1 MDFSPDHAN
10 PNYDPNYNNSMSVTE
25 EDEDKALRREFEG
38 RAAASGKRKQR
49 PLLSK
54 EKIADAARAM
64 EDESSLDQS
73 KNLAEV
79 YFVVYSQ
86 VEKKNKRDAKREEL
100 NLVERPN
107 VEERVAA
114 EQNAVEEKDNLK
126 KRTII
131 I

>member
-1 MDFSPDHAN
+1 MNLTIILPSQN
-10 PNYDPNYNNSMSVTE
+10 QVI
-25 EDEDKALRREFEG
+25 LRGEQQLLTVNLNVKFLFHERELV
-38 RAAASGKRKQR
+38 KQQKL
-49 PLLSK
+49 PEMKLLLTS
-54 EKIADAARAM
+54 
-64 EDESSLDQS
+64 Q
-73 KNLAEV
+73 KNVAV
-79 YFVVYSQ
+79 DYFVVYSQ
-86 VEKKNKRDAKREEL
+86 VEKEEQKRDAKREEL

>member
-1 MDFSPDHAN
+1 MN
-10 PNYDPNYNNSMSVTE
+10 
-25 EDEDKALRREFEG
+25 
-38 RAAASGKRKQR
+38 
-49 PLLSK
+49 LLMK
-54 EKIADAARAM
+54 
-64 EDESSLDQS
+64 

-86 VEKKNKRDAKREEL
+86 VEKEEQKRDAKREEL

-107 VEERVAA
+107 VEERAAA